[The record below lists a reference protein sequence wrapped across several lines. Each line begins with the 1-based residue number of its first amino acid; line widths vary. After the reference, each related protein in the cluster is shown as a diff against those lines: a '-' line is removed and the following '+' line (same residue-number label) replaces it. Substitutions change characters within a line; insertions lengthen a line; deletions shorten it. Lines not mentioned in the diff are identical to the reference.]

1 MGGLI
6 WNNKNFD
13 PIKSGYVHY
22 NINDVN
28 WDYVKFFSNSEE
40 KNIIKD
46 VNNITKRYKKQLNE
60 TLKLKNEKNG
70 EYLDLLFM
78 DDNDVQDIFEIMAKQ
93 MNENVDNYFNTNQD
107 IEKFMGLKA
116 SGRQQGKQAISKGGT
131 KEEYEDFMTTIAE
144 ALKLINSFDE
154 EKWNDFQ
161 ESYILLMQNQKKSR
175 KKITKEKE
183 KLIKNLENT
192 INQIDK
198 ETFEPMYQVLNI
210 LFNVPKSLIKNN
222 KKVYTSKKMTGTL
235 NQIFATTIGESL
247 GAILQDVS
255 ILANKTV
262 VESLK
267 TTKSGSEQVQ
277 SFYNKNASGP
287 GTVDAVTMLS
297 VDTDGVADMKITL
310 KKGQNGKDKVT
321 YIVEGQIASSIKW
334 YDPSSRGSN
343 LPSSVHIKNISSFAK
358 LLKSIY
364 SGLNS
369 EYVIYNTLAFN
380 NKKKT
385 EQEDA
390 FRVFRSAAIA
400 RYLNNFIAGSG
411 QRTGKNKDKI
421 DVASFIMINGK
432 FYSIFSILMA
442 FIEDFKEKGKGFK
455 NYGGTTNSSKDLI
468 FMNIKTSEVNW
479 IGEPKKS
486 DLASAIQRSDLM
498 KTELNKIAVTFN
510 LNTKLLENKCKNE
523 QIESL

>member
-22 NINDVN
+22 DIDNVN
-28 WDYVKFFSNSEE
+28 WDYVKIFSNSQE

-46 VNNITKRYKKQLNE
+46 VNNITKRYKTQLNE
-60 TLKLKNEKNG
+60 TLKLKKDNG

-78 DDNDVQDIFEIMAKQ
+78 DDNDVQDIFEIMVNQ
-93 MNENVDNYFNTNQD
+93 MNNNVEKYFKNNND

-116 SGRQQGKQAISKGGT
+116 KGRELGMQAISNEGT
-131 KEEYEDFMTTIAE
+131 SKDYEDFMTTIAE
-144 ALKLINSFDE
+144 ALKLINSFNE
-154 EKWNDFQ
+154 EQWNDFKT
-161 ESYILLMQNQKKSR
+161 SYIILMQNQKKGR

-183 KLIKNLENT
+183 RLIKNLENT
-192 INQIDK
+192 INKIDK
-198 ETFEPMYQVLNI
+198 ETFEPMYRVLNTLLNI
-210 LFNVPKSLIKNN
+210 PKNLIKNN
-222 KKVYTSKKMTGTL
+222 EKVYTSKQMTGTL
-235 NQIFATTIGESL
+235 NSIFATTIGESL
-247 GAILQDVS
+247 GAILED
-255 ILANKTV
+255 IGIFADKAV
-262 VESLK
+262 VDSLR
-267 TTKSGSEQVQ
+267 TTKSGSEQVK
-277 SFYNKNASGP
+277 SFYNENISGP

-297 VDTDGVADMKITL
+297 VNTNGVADMELSLNKN
-310 KKGQNGKDKVT
+310 QNGKDKVT
-321 YIVEGQIASSIKW
+321 YTLEGQIASSIKW
-334 YDPSSRGSN
+334 YDPPNDSN
-343 LPSSVHIKNISSFAK
+343 LPSSVHIKDISSFAS

-380 NKKKT
+380 NKGKT

-390 FRVFRSAAIA
+390 FRIFRSAAIGK
-400 RYLNNFIAGSG
+400 YLNNFIAGSG

-432 FYSIFSILMA
+432 FYSIFSILMT
-442 FIEDFKEKGKGFK
+442 FIEDFKKEGKGFK
-455 NYGGTTNSSKDLI
+455 NYGGTSNSSRDLI

-479 IGEPKKS
+479 IGEPEKP

-498 KTELNKIAVTFN
+498 KKELNKIAVTFS
-510 LNTKLLENKCKNE
+510 LNTKMLENKCKSAG
-523 QIESL
+523 ITSL